1 MKERIIA
8 LLFLIIIFEIVFR
21 ACGGTTL
28 ETPQSI
34 PETTAEETTAEETTK
49 ECIDRVSNEL
59 IERDRGEVLTEEKM
73 VLYYAEFITR
83 CNLTPNR

>member
-34 PETTAEETTAEETTK
+34 PETTAEETTK